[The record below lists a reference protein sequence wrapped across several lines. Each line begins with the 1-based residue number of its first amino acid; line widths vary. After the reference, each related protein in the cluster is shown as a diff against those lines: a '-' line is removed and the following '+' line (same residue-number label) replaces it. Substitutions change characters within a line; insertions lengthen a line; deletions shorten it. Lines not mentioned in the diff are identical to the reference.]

1 MIDKRFTYVVDNG
14 EDTIYDL
21 SSTGVVLENFMD
33 IEEMLNSLYVENE
46 QLKSDLMYWR
56 TLAQS
61 LMKKN
66 NVGGF

>member
-1 MIDKRFTYVVDNG
+1 MDKRFTYVVDNG

-21 SSTGVVLENFMD
+21 SSKGVVLENFMD
-33 IEEMLNSLYVENE
+33 IEEMLNSLYVENM
-46 QLKSDLMYWR
+46 QLKSDLEYWR

-66 NVGGF
+66 GGF

>member
-1 MIDKRFTYVVDNG
+1 MMDKRFTYVVDNG

-21 SSTGVVLENFMD
+21 SSKGVVLENFMD
-33 IEEMLNSLYVENE
+33 IEEMLNSLYVENM
-46 QLKSDLMYWR
+46 QLKSDLEYWR

-66 NVGGF
+66 GGF